1 MLITPETGQNVVEN
15 MLLVAKVEEHG
26 DEQVVVPLEITP
38 DSTCNKTVH
47 VINAIQVLHSSENLR
62 NNYHIIQYNIRVKI
76 QVLVQKLII
85 QLFNSCYIKC

>member
-38 DSTCNKTVH
+38 DSTCNKTV
-47 VINAIQVLHSSENLR
+47 INAIQVLHSSENLR

-76 QVLVQKLII
+76 QKLII

>member
-38 DSTCNKTVH
+38 DSTCNKTV
-47 VINAIQVLHSSENLR
+47 INEIQVLHSSENLR

>member
-38 DSTCNKTVH
+38 DSTCNKTV
-47 VINAIQVLHSSENLR
+47 INEIQVLHSSENLKEIF
-62 NNYHIIQYNIRVKI
+62 II
-76 QVLVQKLII
+76 
-85 QLFNSCYIKC
+85 LFNITFE